1 MRQQMTVERE
11 HEFCYEI
18 VWDDTFSGLQEAV
31 SSLYDS
37 GRKACI
43 VTDTCIAPLY
53 LEKVRSSLQ
62 PVFAQVTDFV
72 LKQEKKTRR
81 WIR

>member
-43 VTDTCIAPLY
+43 VTDTCIAPL
-53 LEKVRSSLQ
+53 
-62 PVFAQVTDFV
+62 
-72 LKQEKKTRR
+72 
-81 WIR
+81 